1 METPMSHIHHK
12 KAGSARGFTLIE
24 VIVAI
29 SILTVGLLSLAALMG
44 KMLLMSHQS
53 RFTSTETVLG
63 SEKLEDLNRRSAKDP
78 FVWAPDG
85 GTAGSLTAD
94 VSQTVPTGQAVDYF
108 DQIQVSAGNGSMQET
123 IIGKDAAGK
132 TQYTTVEHFPDGT
145 ATSTQSA
152 TAPAAANNDMLVFNR
167 RWIIEKDPVGLP
179 LGVRRITVV
188 VSVQNNF
195 LQQTPF
201 QTSLVRP

>member
-1 METPMSHIHHK
+1 MSHIHHK
-12 KAGSARGFTLIE
+12 KAGSARGFTLVE

-63 SEKLEDLNRRSAKDP
+63 SEKLEDLNRRSARSIPDP
-78 FVWAPDG
+78 AIWAPDG

-108 DQIQVSAGNGSMQET
+108 DQVQVSAGNGSMQET
-123 IIGKDAAGK
+123 IIGKDSAGK

-145 ATSTQSA
+145 AKSTQSP

-167 RWIIEKDPVGLP
+167 RWVIEKDPAGLP
-179 LGVRRITVV
+179 PGVRRITVV
-188 VSVQNNF
+188 VSMKNNF
-195 LQQTPF
+195 TQQTPF